1 MGRASCL
8 PITAHIMALTSR
20 QISCE
25 ESQPLPRRAFR
36 NTAPRRFVASM
47 NRLSSGRAH
56 DSLRA
61 LCQPS
66 PPSAS
71 SSSRKRPGALRPPI
85 DFLPRRFFWSGAT
98 VTAASFNLF
107 SLLVSRI
114 RILILA
120 FAGIELNLVPRP
132 LFHGR
137 FLRPQRRTQQYC
149 NWHGQPQ
156 RMCQH
161 GRARLAQIRR
171 HHASVV

>member
-1 MGRASCL
+1 
-8 PITAHIMALTSR
+8 MALTSR

-25 ESQPLPRRAFR
+25 EISATTALRLSECRPHAASWPLRIAFR
-36 NTAPRRFVASM
+36 PAALTIHRISDAAS
-47 NRLSSGRAH
+47 
-56 DSLRA
+56 A
-61 LCQPS
+61 LPAE
-66 PPSAS
+66 PPSTS
-71 SSSRKRPGALRPPI
+71 SSSRKPPRRSSAPI

-156 RMCQH
+156 CMCQH
-161 GRARLAQIRR
+161 GRARLAHIR